1 MAANTQRPRTI
12 PVPAEIQAFSAALVR
27 ELGPRKAAERLGV
40 SRQAALSLAVGT
52 TVERGTLALAR
63 EAMRRPAA

>member
-1 MAANTQRPRTI
+1 MANGTQRSRTV
-12 PVPAEIQAFSAALVR
+12 PVPVEIQSYATALVR
-27 ELGPRKAAERLGV
+27 ELGPRQAAERLGV
-40 SRQAALSLAVGT
+40 SRQAALSLAVGA